1 MEYLA
6 ISGYSSRPIIEVI
19 WVMDIEIILGALI
32 PFIGTTLGASMVFL
46 MKDKLNEQFTIIAAM
61 FEKITKKNLKK
72 SDAVEEE
79 IDILRDELIDGHIK
93 RLEEG
98 KCSPASNSIFISLVS
113 NLERAGDH
121 LNYVAHTLYEVK

>member
-1 MEYLA
+1 
-6 ISGYSSRPIIEVI
+6 
-19 WVMDIEIILGALI
+19 
-32 PFIGTTLGASMVFL
+32 MVKYTRHRVDEGLEFSDAVTEGVTK

-79 IDILRDELIDGHIK
+79 IDILRDELIDGHIQ

-98 KCSPASNSIFISLVS
+98 KGSPASNSIFISLVS